1 MTNHN
6 HHLCHNYNLTAAG
19 LLGDK
24 LSYLPGVP
32 QEPLYDRR
40 PDNGE
45 TFFVDDGEIFSDNSE
60 ICPDNGEIFPDN
72 GEIFPDNG
80 EIFPDNGEIFPDN
93 SEIFP
98 HIFLLIFLSVPPIKI
113 MFRPRASVRAT
124 GRLAEQNAVWISSG
138 RGGDQTSVG
147 HTSRWKAQ
155 VGASNSC

>member
-6 HHLCHNYNLTAAG
+6 HHLCHNYDLTAAG

-72 GEIFPDNG
+72 GEIFL
-80 EIFPDNGEIFPDN
+80 
-93 SEIFP
+93 
-98 HIFLLIFLSVPPIKI
+98 HIFLLIFLSVPPIEMI
-113 MFRPRASVRAT
+113 CRPRASVRAT
-124 GRLAEQNAVWISSG
+124 CRLAEQNAVWISSG

>member
-45 TFFVDDGEIFSDNSE
+45 TFFVDND
-60 ICPDNGEIFPDN
+60 EIFPDN
-72 GEIFPDNG
+72 GEIFL
-80 EIFPDNGEIFPDN
+80 
-93 SEIFP
+93 
-98 HIFLLIFLSVPPIKI
+98 HIFLLIFLSVPPIEMI
-113 MFRPRASVRAT
+113 CRPRASVRAT
-124 GRLAEQNAVWISSG
+124 CRLAEQNAVWISSG

>member
-6 HHLCHNYNLTAAG
+6 HHLCHNYDLTAAG

-24 LSYLPGVP
+24 LSYLPGVQ

-60 ICPDNGEIFPDN
+60 ICPDNGEMFPDN
-72 GEIFPDNG
+72 GEIFL
-80 EIFPDNGEIFPDN
+80 
-93 SEIFP
+93 
-98 HIFLLIFLSVPPIKI
+98 HIFLLIVLSVPPIEMI
-113 MFRPRASVRAT
+113 CRPGASVRAT
-124 GRLAEQNAVWISSG
+124 CRLAEQNAVWISSG